1 MIKWIMLF
9 ACLAFLNVAHAED
22 TKEDA
27 DRYVKKHLLPS
38 GQIAV
43 VAEGDLEPRSIGSYS
58 IRIYSNVDKKYPTDD
73 FICGIIQTRD
83 GVVEN
88 VTFADINQDK
98 SKELIVIMRCVGAS
112 STLSAD
118 AYSFK
123 DNQLVKV
130 ATLSDQ
136 PKDADCVKALM
147 SQLKKEV
154 KPNANAQAKGR
165 DDAKAK
171 TREK

>member
-1 MIKWIMLF
+1 
-9 ACLAFLNVAHAED
+9 
-22 TKEDA
+22 
-27 DRYVKKHLLPS
+27 
-38 GQIAV
+38 
-43 VAEGDLEPRSIGSYS
+43 LEPRSIGSYS
-58 IRIYSNVDKKYPTDD
+58 IRIYSNEDKKFPTDD
-73 FICGIIQTRD
+73 FICGIIETRD
-83 GVVEN
+83 GSVEN

-98 SKELIVIMRCVGAS
+98 IKELIVTLRCVGAS

-136 PKDADCVKALM
+136 PKDADCVKALI
-147 SQLKKEV
+147 SQCKKEA
-154 KPNANAQAKGR
+154 KQDADAQAKGQ
-165 DDAKAK
+165 DDAKAQ